1 MAKLNKS
8 WMAMVMVVLLMATLV
23 GVVWARPQNRPQAQD
38 ITRKVVL
45 AGSEFMP
52 RTDETDWFHNG
63 NYLKCNSNPCFSAAP
78 VVFPCLP
85 AVTVERIKLHVY
97 DANAVTNA
105 VAEIKR
111 LNPNNGATP
120 TMGKVSSP
128 VAGTTANPQT
138 FTSPDINMVVW
149 PSQRAFV
156 WLYIGGPDIKV
167 YAITVEYHRN
177 I

>member
-1 MAKLNKS
+1 MTRIRKP
-8 WMAMVMVVLLMATLV
+8 WMAVVMGALLVGTLV
-23 GVVWARPQNRPQAQD
+23 GVVWARPHDRPQAQD

-45 AGSEFMP
+45 VGSEFMP

-63 NYLKCNSNPCFSAAP
+63 NYMRCNTNPCFFAAP

-111 LNPNNGATP
+111 LNPNNGATALL
-120 TMGKVSSP
+120 GKVSSP

-138 FTSPDINMVVW
+138 FISPNINKVVW

-156 WLYIGGPDIKV
+156 WLYIGGSDIRV